1 MNAQAVESVVWVL
14 LSTIFA
20 FLGTPVLMGLMQL
33 FMEGG
38 FIGSLIALS
47 ANFCI
52 KVVNNFGKH
61 RGWDPI
67 NVFPISRTLNMFDSS
82 FILKMSIGVFI
93 ALFLVMLFVGLS
105 ITGLLDNS
113 YIQDV
118 KSMKLINAILVT
130 MTVSLFVS
138 LAPTFNMF
146 TNLYKTIKMILETLM
161 VYIVPIGSVIIA
173 LVLFIFAYENHHKNI
188 VHTDG

>member
-1 MNAQAVESVVWVL
+1 
-14 LSTIFA
+14 
-20 FLGTPVLMGLMQL
+20 
-33 FMEGG
+33 
-38 FIGSLIALS
+38 
-47 ANFCI
+47 
-52 KVVNNFGKH
+52 
-61 RGWDPI
+61 
-67 NVFPISRTLNMFDSS
+67 MFDSS
-82 FILKMSIGVFI
+82 FILKMSIGVFV

-138 LAPTFNMF
+138 LTPTFNMF